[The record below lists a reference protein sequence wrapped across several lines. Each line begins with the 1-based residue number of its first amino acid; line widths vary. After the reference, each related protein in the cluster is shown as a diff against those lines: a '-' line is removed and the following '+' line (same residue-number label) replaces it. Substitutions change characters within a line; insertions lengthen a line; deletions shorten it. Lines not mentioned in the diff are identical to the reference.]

1 MPGKAAKIVI
11 TERQQLLLEEMASA
25 RCIQVRLA
33 ERAAIIL
40 LAFEG
45 LQNQEIASI
54 VGINRDQVGLWRRRW
69 QGAFER
75 LVAVECSES
84 LDRLRKEIV
93 SLLSD
98 RHRSG
103 RPPRITSEQ
112 QAKLISLACEDP
124 GQSNRPIACWTS
136 RELANEAVRREI
148 LDAISA
154 RWCRHLLARCK
165 LRPHRNKY
173 WLFSPDKY
181 DEDFEQRVAT
191 ICQIYREAIELHQQ
205 RGVHTVCIDEQTGI
219 QALERIALDLLPE
232 PGRVAKREFEYKRHG
247 TIGLFGNFHVATG
260 RILSPL
266 LRETRT
272 EEDFLEN
279 LDGLL
284 AHDRKGAWRIV
295 VDNLNTHYSES
306 CVRYI
311 AAIHDYDGDLGRKGA
326 RGILKSTTTRKAF
339 LSDPNHRV
347 RFIYLPRHTSWL
359 NQIEIWFGV
368 LRRKLTR
375 LGSFASVT
383 ELTDKIIEFIDYYN
397 SNLAKPY
404 KWTYTGRVACE

>member
-25 RCIQVRLA
+25 RCIEVRLA

-45 LQNQEIASI
+45 LKNQEISSI

-69 QGAFER
+69 KAAFEQ
-75 LVAVECSES
+75 LVAVECGEP
-84 LDRLRKEIV
+84 LDRLRKEII

-103 RPPRITSEQ
+103 RPPRISSEQ
-112 QAKLISLACEDP
+112 QTKLIALACEDP
-124 GQSNRPIACWTS
+124 EESDRPIASWTS
-136 RELANEAVRREI
+136 QELADEAVRRQI
-148 LDAISA
+148 LDTISA
-154 RWCRHLLARCK
+154 RWYRRLLSRCK

-173 WLFSPDKY
+173 WLFSPDRY
-181 DEDFEQRVAT
+181 DENFDERVAT
-191 ICQIYREAIELHQQ
+191 VCKIYREAIELHQQ
-205 RGVHTVCIDEQTGI
+205 QGVHTVCIDEQTGI
-219 QALERIALDLLPE
+219 QALERIAPDLLPE
-232 PGRVAKREFEYKRHG
+232 PGRIAKREFEYARHG
-247 TIGLFGNFHVATG
+247 TIGLFGNLHVATG
-260 RILSPL
+260 QILSPM

-279 LDGLL
+279 LDNL
-284 AHDRKGAWRIV
+284 AHDREAIWRIV

-311 AAIHDYDGDLGRKGA
+311 AAIHNDECDLGRKGA
-326 RGILKSTTTRKAF
+326 RGILKSTKTRKAY
-339 LSDPNHRV
+339 LSDPKHRV

-359 NQIEIWFGV
+359 NQIEIYF
-368 LRRKLTR
+368 
-375 LGSFASVT
+375 S
-383 ELTDKIIEFIDYYN
+383 
-397 SNLAKPY
+397 SN
-404 KWTYTGRVACE
+404 